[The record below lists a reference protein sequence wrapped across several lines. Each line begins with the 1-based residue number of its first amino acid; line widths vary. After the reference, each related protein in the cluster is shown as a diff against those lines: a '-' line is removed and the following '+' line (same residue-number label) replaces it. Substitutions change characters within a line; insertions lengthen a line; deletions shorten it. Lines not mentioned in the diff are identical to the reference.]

1 MMMQLFTN
9 NPKYDI
15 VICLGPQHIETAKVV
30 IKQVK
35 RFFQAKQVYLI
46 TNVSH
51 FEKFQSFN
59 LTNLIFVNEN
69 ELFDR
74 FNFQSVADFL
84 RQKINDEDR
93 AGWYF
98 QQFLKME
105 ISKIIQSDYYLIWDA
120 DTIPLK
126 PINFFDEEEKV
137 LIHKSEEN
145 HTIYFKT
152 MEHILGLKK
161 TVNYSYISE
170 HFMVQTKLMQK
181 MLLEISKNA
190 GDLVWPYHILENIA
204 AKDISLSG
212 FSEYETYGNFLNST
226 NPDSF
231 RLRTSPSELL
241 NTTRNGS
248 MIFGTLP
255 NTKDLKFLEVLGLHY
270 VTFEIWQDVNPKDIK
285 TNKRRVAF
293 FFLLE
298 KIPMLKSLN
307 KLIIKNFRKT
317 YSLPQPL

>member
-1 MMMQLFTN
+1 MQLFTN
-9 NPKYDI
+9 NPNYDI
-15 VICLGPQHIETAKVV
+15 VICVGPQHIEIAKVV

-35 RFFQAKQVYLI
+35 RFFQAKQIYVI

-51 FEKFQSFN
+51 FEKFQPLN
-59 LTNLIFVNEN
+59 LTNLVFVNEN

-84 RQKINDEDR
+84 RQKINDGNR

-126 PINFFDEEEKV
+126 PIKFFDENEKV

-145 HTIYFKT
+145 HKPYFET
-152 MEHILGLKK
+152 LEHILGIKK
-161 TVNYSYISE
+161 TVNYSFISE

-181 MLLEISKNA
+181 MLLELSTNA
-190 GDLVWPYHILENIA
+190 ENQVWPYYILENIA
-204 AKDISLSG
+204 TKDIALSG
-212 FSEYETYGNFLNST
+212 FSEYETYGSFLNST
-226 NPDSF
+226 NPNSF
-231 RLRTSPSELL
+231 RLRTTPSELL

-248 MIFGTLP
+248 MISDTLP
-255 NTKDLKFLEVLGLHY
+255 SSKDLKFLEVLGLHY
-270 VTFEIWQDVNPKDIK
+270 VTFEIWQDLNPKKIK
-285 TNKRRVAF
+285 ANKRRIVL

-298 KIPMLKSLN
+298 KIPMLKYLN